1 MALFENNKLLGSFGN
16 LFKGKSVDIPTGSN
30 LKGSPWNALFG
41 DYGLFTNPTGAWDK
55 FKNGNTNEVNQNIA
69 NQNLGF
75 QRENLEYEKALQKK
89 IFEREDTSYQR
100 TVNDMRMAG
109 LNPLSMQGTN
119 GAGEAIQTEPLNNSY
134 QHTDTSSLQ
143 AISQIFDVINQVSN
157 TRNNASLQQSQA
169 NLINAQAENQRIKN
183 LFEND
188 LLSQTLESNNLKN
201 IGQKFANERSNI
213 AWLNDQANLDFN
225 TMYGLTDNMPDIV
238 KLSALMSGNKIFN
251 RNFIDYNGKVN
262 TYGLGQGYST
272 YGKSNPSNFL
282 SQQQL
287 KGALIENQ
295 LINGLLSLIP
305 MGFGSLFRK

>member
-1 MALFENNKLLGSFGN
+1 MKWYDTFFP
-16 LFKGKSVDIPTGSN
+16 VT
-30 LKGSPWNALFG
+30 ALFG
-41 DYGLFTNPTGAWDK
+41 DKDAGDPGLLTNGSDVWDK
-55 FKNGNTNEVNQNIA
+55 WKNGKTNEVNQNIA

-75 QRENLEYEKALQKK
+75 QRENLEYEKALQQK

-119 GAGEAIQTEPLNNSY
+119 GAGDVIQTEPLNNTY
-134 QHTDTSSLQ
+134 QHSDTSNLQ

-188 LLSQTLESNNLKN
+188 LLSSTLESSNLKN
-201 IGQKFANERSNI
+201 VGQKFANERSNI
-213 AWLNDQANLDFN
+213 AWLNDQANLNFN
-225 TMYGLTDNMPDIV
+225 TMYGLTDNMPDMV
-238 KLSALMSGNKIFN
+238 KLSALMSGKKVYDREFVDFFGNSNK
-251 RNFIDYNGKVN
+251 
-262 TYGLGQGYST
+262 YGLG
-272 YGKSNPSNFL
+272 KSFTAYNKADDTSFL
-282 SQQQL
+282 SSQQL
-287 KGALIENQ
+287 KGALVENQ

-305 MGFGSLFRK
+305 MGIGSLFRK

>member
-1 MALFENNKLLGSFGN
+1 MALFENNQLLSNFGN
-16 LFKGKSVDIPTGSN
+16 LFKGKSVDIPTGKE

-41 DYGLFTNPTGAWDK
+41 EYGLFSNPTGAWDK

-69 NQNLGF
+69 SQNLAF
-75 QRENLEYEKALQKK
+75 QRENLEYEKALQQK

-119 GAGEAIQTEPLNNSY
+119 GAGEAIQTEAMHNDY
-134 QHTDTSSLQ
+134 QHSDSSNLQ

-213 AWLNDQANLDFN
+213 AWLNEQANLDFN
-225 TMYGLTDNMPDIV
+225 TMYGLTDNMPDLV
-238 KLSALMSGNKIFN
+238 KMTSLMTGNKVFN
-251 RNFIDYNGKVN
+251 RDFIDYKKRIDN
-262 TYGLGQGYST
+262 YGLGKGYST
-272 YGKSNPSNFL
+272 YGKSSESNFL
-282 SQQQL
+282 SSQQL
-287 KGALIENQ
+287 SGALVENQ

-305 MGFGSLFRK
+305 MGIGSLFRK